1 MVARNE
7 GRGGRRGASTSPQK
21 RRPPQRR
28 SFERVG
34 MRVEMS
40 SRQRKR
46 GVVRMSAFQ
55 YKKTLDMCQ
64 GESQESCARGSRPCP
79 GEHQSLSPPPSE
91 RVSRERQ
98 EYEQYVE
105 ACQVFSQHLNMTLK
119 GGRCGCILIYRGVVL

>member
-1 MVARNE
+1 MEPMRE
-7 GRGGRRGASTSPQK
+7 CIPISK
-21 RRPPQRR
+21 KEDPPQRR

-91 RVSRERQ
+91 RVSREGQ
-98 EYEQYVE
+98 EYEQYVGT
-105 ACQVFSQHLNMTLK
+105 CQVFSQHVKMTIT
-119 GGRCGCILIYRGVVL
+119 GGRCA